1 MMLSGSLECATSSRL
16 PDGIMDVPHPGELE
30 ACTGGKIPTV
40 GLEAGAGLQM
50 LSPVKLLD
58 IWPRAVKYRI
68 KALLLAAL
76 TRASD

>member
-1 MMLSGSLECATSSRL
+1 
-16 PDGIMDVPHPGELE
+16 MDVPHPGELE